1 MNKRGLFGK
10 KGASGLKDQ
19 QPLPMESQTVS
30 LYQSI
35 TELPLSNFITCLVDN
50 NLLALCKNGVIPKQE
65 QLNDV
70 WIDILQEYTDAIGN
84 NESKMSLSI
93 YKELIVLDSKLKI
106 VHACIA
112 VLEGDYEESIA
123 TMLNEICRTN
133 YNFQGETKI
142 KELKSCLNRSKSI
155 KIAFD
160 LKMMQFE
167 GLREKINNDE
177 KPTRKH
183 FTSVLIFLSNHA
195 KYNISDSITVLEY
208 CERLKQYNYYCQQT
222 KQAANGRR

>member
-1 MNKRGLFGK
+1 M
-10 KGASGLKDQ
+10 
-19 QPLPMESQTVS
+19 S

-35 TELPLSNFITCLVDN
+35 NELPLSNFITCLVDN
-50 NLLALCKNGVIPKQE
+50 NLLALCKNGSIPTQE
-65 QLNDV
+65 QLNEV
-70 WIDILQEYTDAIGN
+70 WVDILQEYTDNIGN

-93 YKELIVLDSKLKI
+93 YKQLIVLDSKLKI

-123 TMLNEICRTN
+123 TMLNEICNTK

-160 LKMMQFE
+160 LKMMEFE
-167 GLREKINNDE
+167 GLREKQNNEE
-177 KPTRKH
+177 KPSRKH

-195 KYNISDSITVLEY
+195 KYNIPDSVTVLEY
-208 CERLKQYNYYCQQT
+208 CERVKQYNYYCQQVKPAT
-222 KQAANGRR
+222 NGRR